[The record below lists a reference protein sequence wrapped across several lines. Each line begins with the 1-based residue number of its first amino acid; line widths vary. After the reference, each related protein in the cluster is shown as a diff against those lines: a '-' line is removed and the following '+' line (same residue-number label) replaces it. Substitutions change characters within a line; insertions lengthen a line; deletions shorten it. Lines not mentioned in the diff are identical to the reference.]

1 MKLVPYRRTLAPSF
15 AVMNDMIDD
24 FFKSGMD
31 NAVYDSFKVDVE
43 KEKDKYIVTADLPGV
58 AKENLDVDV
67 EEGVLTIAVHQEE
80 DSEEKDKEKN
90 YLHRE
95 RRITN
100 SSRRIRLG
108 DIDEDA
114 IKANLE
120 NGVLRIELPFAPEV
134 TKKKSIDIQ

>member
-24 FFKSGMD
+24 FFKSGFD

-43 KEKDKYIVTADLPGV
+43 KEEDKYVVTADLPGLT
-58 AKENLDVDV
+58 KENVDVEV
-67 EEGVLTIAVHQEE
+67 EEGVLTISVHQEE
-80 DSEEKDKEKN
+80 ENQETNKEKN

-95 RRITN
+95 RRMTN

-108 DIDEDA
+108 DIDEETIHA
-114 IKANLE
+114 GLE
-120 NGVLRIELPFAPEV
+120 NGVLRVELPFAQEV
-134 TKKKSIDIQ
+134 TKKKSITIQ